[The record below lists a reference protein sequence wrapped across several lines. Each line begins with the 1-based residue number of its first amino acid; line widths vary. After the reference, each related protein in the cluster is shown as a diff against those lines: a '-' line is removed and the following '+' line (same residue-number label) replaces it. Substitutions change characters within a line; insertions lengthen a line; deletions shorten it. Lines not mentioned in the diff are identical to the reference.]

1 LRKIKFERIRERER
15 GLNQHEPMQI
25 GCKQESEF
33 GRLIRKR
40 AQELKMIHEETRGKL
55 EGSHQ
60 RREDDRWFPER

>member
-1 LRKIKFERIRERER
+1 
-15 GLNQHEPMQI
+15 MQI

-55 EGSHQ
+55 EDSHQ
-60 RREDDRWFPER
+60 RREDDPWFPER